1 MTVMTMRQIWA
12 LYLTGDC
19 NLSCAYCYYRP
30 ESPQGTMSAETAA
43 RSLDF
48 IAAHAASRGA
58 RSTDIGF
65 FGREPLTRFDL
76 IESVA
81 ADAKRKIPAVT
92 FSLNTNGTL
101 LDPARLDF
109 FRGLGARISLSLD
122 GPPDHHDT
130 VRPTKN
136 GGPSYG
142 LVEPMICGLAAYEP
156 AVYVRM
162 TVTAASA
169 RHFFDNA
176 TYIADLGFKK
186 LGFAFD
192 LTDPHWDQPAFSAA
206 RRELERFADWYSAGV
221 AAGRGLAVPAF
232 DSLARGRHVP
242 DAGLFCG
249 AASHLFAV
257 DCDGKI
263 YPCWRFVGSAADAI
277 GDVVTGWKAPP
288 DSHAFNSVRQSLA
301 PDCAGCP
308 HAGYCGRC
316 AWASIRHTG
325 SHERVSRVQCET
337 ARAAIDAGI
346 RACESMAASQ
356 SPNFIA
362 RLSSMDAE
370 QTLDGSLMLSDES
383 GCVYSLPPEELERYR
398 VSHP

>member
-1 MTVMTMRQIWA
+1 MSTRQIWA
-12 LYLTGDC
+12 LYLTGEC
-19 NLSCAYCYYRP
+19 NLACAYCYYRP
-30 ESPQGTMSAETAA
+30 ESPQGTMDLRTAERA
-43 RSLDF
+43 LDF
-48 IAAHAASRGA
+48 IAGYAGERGA
-58 RSTDIGF
+58 PSTDIGF

-81 ADAKRKIPAVT
+81 SSAKKRIPGAT

-101 LDPARLDF
+101 LDNTRLAF
-109 FRGLGARISLSLD
+109 FRDLGARITLSLD
-122 GPPDHHDT
+122 GAPDHHDT
-130 VRPTKN
+130 VRPTTG

-142 LVEPMICGLAAYEP
+142 LVEPMIGDLTLYEP

-176 TYIADLGFKK
+176 VHIAGLGFRK

-192 LTDPHWDQPAFSAA
+192 LTDPHWDQLAYAA
-206 RRELERFADWYSAGV
+206 LRRELERFADWYSAGV
-221 AAGRGLAVPAF
+221 AAGRKLAVPAF
-232 DSLARGRHVP
+232 DSLARGRSVP

-257 DCDGKI
+257 DCEGTI
-263 YPCWRFVGSAADAI
+263 YPCWRFVGSGPDAM
-277 GDVVTGWKAPP
+277 GNVFSGWSRPP
-288 DSHAFNSVRQSLA
+288 DGHAFNAVRQA
-301 PDCAGCP
+301 AAADCAGCG

-325 SHERVSRVQCET
+325 VHDRVSRVQCET
-337 ARAAIDAGI
+337 ARAAIEAGI
-346 RACESMAASQ
+346 RACESMATSQ
-356 SPNFIA
+356 SPHFIA
-362 RLSSMDAE
+362 RLSSLEAE
-370 QTLDGSLMLSDES
+370 RTLDGTLMLSDES

-398 VSHP
+398 V